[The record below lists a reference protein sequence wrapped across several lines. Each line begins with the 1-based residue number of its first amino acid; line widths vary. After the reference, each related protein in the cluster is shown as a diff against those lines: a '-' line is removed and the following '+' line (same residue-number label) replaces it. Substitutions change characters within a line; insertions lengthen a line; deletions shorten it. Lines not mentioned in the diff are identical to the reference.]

1 MRKTEATQT
10 LTDGLHSTPQ
20 DAEERMDGTPGG
32 AGEKVAELRAR
43 LGAAMESAK
52 TAAHR
57 LEEKT
62 IAAAKATD
70 RCIRDHPYQTLGV
83 VFGLGLLIGV
93 LAGRRGR

>member
-1 MRKTEATQT
+1 MRKTETTQT
-10 LTDGLHSTPQ
+10 LSGSLESTAP
-20 DAEERMDGTPGG
+20 DAEEMMDGTTG
-32 AGEKVAELRAR
+32 ASEKVAELRAR
-43 LGAAMESAK
+43 LAAALESAK
-52 TAAHR
+52 TTAHR